1 MHFPSADIQRTDFPA
16 PNEKNPDDRLSK
28 GLLESCARSSHA
40 EVNGNLF
47 MNAQSLRYPRAL
59 LPFTTGTIIRTCRA
73 AGGLVVLLALL
84 GATPVRAANLLEAYE
99 SALANDPVLG
109 AARAQLAANEQA
121 VPQTRALLLPN
132 IGMNGSTAWN
142 ERDIVGSGLPT
153 QEYNDHGWGAQLAQP
168 IVDLESWFTYSSAR
182 AGVQAAKY
190 NYDATEQLLIVR
202 TVQSYLDV
210 LRADSL
216 VESARRAE
224 AATQRQLEQVQQRFD
239 VGLVAITDVL
249 EAQAGYDNAVVV
261 RVQAVGD
268 HDIYFEVLRTLTGQ
282 PYNEILDISEELPIV
297 DPDPKNVEEWV
308 SVALQSNPT
317 VLAAESQL
325 VAAERTVRARRSGHL
340 PTVDGTITYRHSVT
354 GGPQA
359 FFGGKTDST
368 IYGLTAT
375 LPIFQGGFTS
385 SRTKEAQ
392 ALADRSAELLQ
403 DSRLTITRDTRNL
416 YRRVQTDVV
425 RVGAR
430 LKSIASAKSALEAT
444 ETGYEVGTRNVVDV
458 LRAQENYFRSMYD
471 YADSRYS
478 YMLSLILLKEQAG
491 VLTQEDI
498 IELNKF
504 ADPNAQVKRISSLQA
519 FGTN

>member
-1 MHFPSADIQRTDFPA
+1 
-16 PNEKNPDDRLSK
+16 
-28 GLLESCARSSHA
+28 
-40 EVNGNLF
+40 
-47 MNAQSLRYPRAL
+47 MNA
-59 LPFTTGTIIRTCRA
+59 LPLSGAAQPLMARTSQPLASGRA
-73 AGGLVVLLALL
+73 AGCLLSLLFLLAV
-84 GATPVRAANLLEAYE
+84 ATPVRAADLLDAYD
-99 SALANDPVLG
+99 AAVANDPVLG
-109 AARAQLAANEQA
+109 AAQAQLAANKEA
-121 VPQTRALLLPN
+121 VPQSRALLLPN
-132 IGMNGSTAWN
+132 VGMSGSTNWN
-142 ERDIVGSGLPT
+142 ERKVLSSDLPT
-153 QEYNDHGWGAQLAQP
+153 QEYNDHSWGARLSQP
-168 IVDLESWFTYSSAR
+168 LLDMESWFTYSSAR
-182 AGVQAAKY
+182 ASVKAANY
-190 NYDATEQLLIVR
+190 NYDATELRLIVR
-202 TVQSYLDV
+202 TVQAYLDV

-216 VESARRAE
+216 VESSRRAE

-268 HDIYFEVLRTLTGQ
+268 HDIYFEVLRTLSGE

-297 DPDPKNVEEWV
+297 NPDPGNVEEWV
-308 SVALQSNPT
+308 NVALENNPT

-340 PTVDGTITYRHSVT
+340 PTVDGTITYNRNTT
-354 GGPQA
+354 GGPQS
-359 FFGGKTDST
+359 FFGGKTEST

-375 LPIFQGGFTS
+375 LPIYQGGFIS

-392 ALADRSAELLQ
+392 ALADRSAEVLQ

-416 YRRVQTDVV
+416 FRRVQTDVV

-430 LKSIASAKSALEAT
+430 LKSIASARSALEAT

-458 LRAQENYFRSMYD
+458 LRAQENYFRSQYD

-491 VLTQEDI
+491 VLSKDDI
-498 IELNKF
+498 VELNRFSDK
-504 ADPNAQVKRISSLQA
+504 DHPVKRIASLQA
-519 FGTN
+519 RSTN

>member
-1 MHFPSADIQRTDFPA
+1 
-16 PNEKNPDDRLSK
+16 
-28 GLLESCARSSHA
+28 
-40 EVNGNLF
+40 
-47 MNAQSLRYPRAL
+47 MNAHPLRPYR
-59 LPFTTGTIIRTCRA
+59 LPGSYVAGTIRTWRA
-73 AGGLVVLLALL
+73 AGCLILLLALL
-84 GATPVRAANLLEAYE
+84 GATPARAASLLEAYE
-99 SALANDPVLG
+99 AAVANDPVLG
-109 AARAQLAANEQA
+109 AAQAQLAANEEA
-121 VPQTRALLLPN
+121 VPQTRSLLLPN
-132 IGMNGSTAWN
+132 VGMNGSTAWN
-142 ERDIVGSGLPT
+142 ERDILGSGLPT

-168 IVDLESWFTYSSAR
+168 IVDMESWFTHSSAR
-182 AGVQAAKY
+182 ASVQAAKY
-190 NYDATEQLLIVR
+190 TYDATELQLIVR
-202 TVQSYLDV
+202 TVASYLDV

-216 VESARRAE
+216 VESSRRAE

-268 HDIYFEVLRTLTGQ
+268 HDIFFEVLRTLTGE

-297 DPDPKNVEEWV
+297 DPDPRNVEEWV
-308 SVALQSNPT
+308 TVALASNPT

-340 PTVDGTITYRHSVT
+340 PTIDGTITYRHSVT
-354 GGPQA
+354 GGPQS

-375 LPIFQGGFTS
+375 LPIYQGGFVS
-385 SRTKEAQ
+385 SRTREAQ
-392 ALADRSAELLQ
+392 ALADRSAEVLQ
-403 DSRLTITRDTRNL
+403 DSRLTISRDTRNL

-425 RVGAR
+425 RVEAR
-430 LKSIASAKSALEAT
+430 LKAIASSKSALEAT

-458 LRAQENYFRSMYD
+458 LLAQQNYFRSLYD

-478 YMLSLILLKEQAG
+478 YMLSLILLKERAG
-491 VLTQEDI
+491 VLAREDVE
-498 IELNKF
+498 ELNRF
-504 ADPNAQVKRISSLQA
+504 ADPNAPVARISSLQA